1 MLEQAGFAA
10 ESLEAEP
17 EKLPEVQPRKSRFAL
32 VAWLFAAVASLFWI
46 GAGGAYLW
54 GFLGL
59 TGFLALGPG
68 QIALAAAA
76 MLLPPLFFIS
86 IAAAFSFAHRMGR
99 SNEAF
104 QEATRQL
111 FAVDETVSRT
121 AGRLGRSV
129 RREIDALNSGLDGA
143 FGRLRSLETALE
155 NQIAALDEAGARAGV
170 RGEAVAALLSQER
183 QRLEILSGHLT
194 DTASRAAEIVT
205 NQSAELKTTIDGAE
219 GSLRDTAR
227 TLSGHFVEV
236 AARATDVMADRSAEM
251 RASID
256 SAEAT
261 LRETGKVLSVH
272 FIDAAARATGV
283 IADRAIQMQSAISE
297 ADESLKGT
305 AQSLSTHFIDAAAR
319 ATDVMADRSAQMKA
333 TIDGAEQ
340 ALKTTAQTMSDQFA
354 EAASRASQTL
364 ASRSA
369 QLKASID
376 TAEASLQAMTQNLSE
391 RFTGAATGATE
402 LVAGRA
408 AQLKTTIETAEGT
421 LKMAGQSLDVQTA
434 KFRATAQAAAD
445 APLTAALELD
455 GRVKKIEEVA
465 EATLSRAEFVLAR
478 QEKQRAAMS
487 ELLAKLKEE
496 GVAFETA
503 LTGQRAS
510 MEAAIVAVGE
520 ETKRFESVTGDAGQH
535 LDAIMANAATRASQ
549 LTQAF
554 GLEAAKLKEA
564 SDSANALLTG
574 LTTALRDAGT
584 GAQALIGQSSAQ
596 AKQDAHALVGE
607 AMAQCDKLLRAAGE
621 MGAQA
626 GRIRETLNKTIEDV
640 EKHLTRL
647 PTVAQGEAQRV
658 RHMVQT
664 ETDQILDLSARAI
677 STIHARNLQGRP
689 AQQQPSAA
697 QPETAEG
704 DGLKGLARK
713 LTQRPKRSGDLRG
726 DSGKPAD
733 GKWEMKQLLAAADG
747 DHATRELGG
756 GTAAAM
762 GALQLVLAD
771 MAVDLEAIDTNS
783 RPGNEDWRRYLAGDR
798 AVFARRLAGAID
810 ERTVDRITALYR
822 DDQRFHASAEAYLSE
837 FESLLARARDGDGG
851 GGLLASSILSADT
864 GKIYLAIAY
873 ALGRL

>member
-10 ESLEAEP
+10 ESLEAQPEP
-17 EKLPEVQPRKSRFAL
+17 LPELQPRKSRFAL
-32 VAWLFAAVASLFWI
+32 VAWLFATVASFFWI

-59 TGFLALGPG
+59 TGLLALGPG

-76 MLLPPLFFIS
+76 VLLPPLFFIS

-104 QEATRQL
+104 QETARQL

-129 RREIDALNSGLDGA
+129 RRELDALNSGLDGA

-219 GSLRDTAR
+219 ESLRGTAR

-236 AARATDVMADRSAEM
+236 AARATDVMADRSQ
-251 RASID
+251 
-256 SAEAT
+256 
-261 LRETGKVLSVH
+261 
-272 FIDAAARATGV
+272 
-283 IADRAIQMQSAISE
+283 QMQAAIDIAE
-297 ADESLKGT
+297 GSLKGT

-340 ALKTTAQTMSDQFA
+340 ALKTTAQAMSDQFV

-364 ASRSA
+364 ANRSA

-376 TAEASLQAMTQNLSE
+376 TAETSLQAMTQTLSE

-402 LVAGRA
+402 LVAGRT
-408 AQLKTTIETAEGT
+408 AQLKATIETAEGT
-421 LKMAGQSLDVQTA
+421 LKMAGQSLDVQAA

-496 GVAFETA
+496 GAAFETV
-503 LTGQRAS
+503 LTGQRTS
-510 MEAAIVAVGE
+510 MEAAISAVGE
-520 ETKRFESVTGDAGQH
+520 ETKRFESVTGDAERH
-535 LDAIMANAATRASQ
+535 LDVIMANAATRASQ

-554 GLEAAKLKEA
+554 GREAETLKEA
-564 SDSANALLTG
+564 SDTVNALLTG
-574 LTTALRDAGT
+574 LSTALRDAGT

-621 MGAQA
+621 MGAEA

-640 EKHLTRL
+640 ERHLTRL

-689 AQQQPSAA
+689 AQQQAGAA
-697 QPETAEG
+697 QPEAGEG

-713 LTQRPKRSGDLRG
+713 LTQRSKRGGDLRG

-733 GKWEMKQLLAAADG
+733 GRWEMKQLLAAADG
-747 DHATRELGG
+747 DHTTRELGS

-783 RPGNEDWRRYLAGDR
+783 RLGNEDWRRYLAGDR

-810 ERTVDRITALYR
+810 ERTVNRITSLYR
-822 DDQRFHASAEAYLSE
+822 DDQRFHAAAEAYLSE
-837 FESLLARARDGDGG
+837 FESLLTRAREGDG